1 MLLKTDARASDQGVR
16 LVCSLCKPLVTA
28 TTGPASQLQGCTT
41 HPQEQRGIK
50 HTWTLQ
56 NPRNT
61 SVSVQVEWGD
71 GSSPCTRRAHHTCT
85 GWSKACS
92 SVKLQAR
99 SRVRSVAAGHA
110 DGLLEKVAE
119 CSRRLLHVLIYIC
132 QLCSD
137 HHVVAQLHYQ
147 FLARECHKQGQQRGR
162 RPCLLCFGGHMFVN
176 YKQPKGRGEQ
186 HLTPAAG

>member
-1 MLLKTDARASDQGVR
+1 MLLKTDARASDQGVC

-92 SVKLQAR
+92 SVKLQAP
-99 SRVRSVAAGHA
+99 SNV
-110 DGLLEKVAE
+110 
-119 CSRRLLHVLIYIC
+119 
-132 QLCSD
+132 
-137 HHVVAQLHYQ
+137 
-147 FLARECHKQGQQRGR
+147 
-162 RPCLLCFGGHMFVN
+162 
-176 YKQPKGRGEQ
+176 
-186 HLTPAAG
+186 